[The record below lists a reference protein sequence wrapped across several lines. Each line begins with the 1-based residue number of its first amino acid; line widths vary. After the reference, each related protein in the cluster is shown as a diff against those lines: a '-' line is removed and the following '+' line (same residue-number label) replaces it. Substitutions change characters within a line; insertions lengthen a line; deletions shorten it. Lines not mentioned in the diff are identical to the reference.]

1 MSVQTSQALLSPFD
15 LQGLFLKNRVV
26 MAPMTR
32 ARAGKSRQANPLM
45 AEYYA
50 QRASAGLLITEATV
64 ISPQANGW
72 ENSPSIY
79 TSAQAEAWKEVIE
92 AVHAKRTPLFLQL
105 WHCGRASHSSFHE
118 AEGLPVAPSAIKIN
132 GESIHT
138 PIGKQPY
145 EIPRALETEEV
156 PSVVSDY
163 RQAARRAMDV
173 GFDGIEIHGANGYL
187 IDTFLQSKTN
197 QRSDRYGGSLENRY
211 RFLKEV
217 VEAILTV
224 WPAERVGVR
233 LSPNGI
239 YNDMGSPDYR
249 ETFLYVAEQLNAYGL
264 AYLHIMDGL
273 GFGFHELGEPMTL
286 AEFRQV
292 FSQAIIGNCGY
303 TQETAAAAIR
313 SNHADLIAFGRP
325 FISNPDLVERFAHGW
340 PLNPE
345 APMKDWYSSEAQGYV
360 DFPFYQHPIV

>member
-1 MSVQTSQALLSPFD
+1 
-15 LQGLFLKNRVV
+15 VV
-26 MAPMTR
+26 EDYRKAAKR
-32 ARAGKSRQANPLM
+32 ARDA
-45 AEYYA
+45 
-50 QRASAGLLITEATV
+50 
-64 ISPQANGW
+64 
-72 ENSPSIY
+72 
-79 TSAQAEAWKEVIE
+79 
-92 AVHAKRTPLFLQL
+92 
-105 WHCGRASHSSFHE
+105 
-118 AEGLPVAPSAIKIN
+118 
-132 GESIHT
+132 
-138 PIGKQPY
+138 
-145 EIPRALETEEV
+145 
-156 PSVVSDY
+156 
-163 RQAARRAMDV
+163 

-224 WPAERVGVR
+224 WPASRVGVK

-239 YNDMGSPDYR
+239 YNDMGSPDYQ
-249 ETFLYVAEQLNAYGL
+249 ETFLYVAEQLNASGL
-264 AYLHIMDGL
+264 AYLHLMDGL

-292 FSQAIIGNCGY
+292 FSKAIIGNCGY
-303 TQETAAAAIR
+303 TQETAAEAIR
-313 SNHADLIAFGRP
+313 SNQADLIAFGRP

-360 DFPFYQHPIV
+360 DFPFYQNSLV